1 MDKLEQYLD
10 QVCRGIGGPRSLRQH
25 LRQELAEHLRDA
37 AAQHKAAGLSEEA
50 ALAQAL
56 ADFGGPDELHSELA
70 ATHGQRLLSV
80 MIDKAIDWK
89 EKTMRAKWLWTTWA
103 YLATAGVVVLE
114 VLSLCFFNVYLVP
127 KLKKIQNDGWLHTED
142 LPILARLNSFL
153 NALQWIGEYFLLFVL
168 GAAVLWGLFE
178 WRVRSENKAFM
189 RLAALGTAALIGA
202 VTVFFAASALIIPF
216 EVGMPG
222 QISLTR
228 RLVIE
233 ELDKA
238 ATAIDTLEKA
248 QPKKDW
254 ETMREQAQEAV
265 RAINRVDV
273 LPAVFKIISIDS
285 PRAEKL
291 PPHQAT
297 DTLPSRQA
305 AAKSALEETLLAINE
320 KDAAKLDAALKKFH
334 QEFDVI
340 RDAAKR
346 LGK

>member
-1 MDKLEQYLD
+1 VDKLEQYLD

-25 LRQELAEHLRDA
+25 LWQELAEHLRDA

-56 ADFGGPDELHSELA
+56 ADFGGPDELHLELA

-189 RLAALGTAALIGA
+189 RLAALGTAALVGA

-216 EVGMPG
+216 EVGIPKIR
-222 QISLTR
+222 QAPSS
-228 RLVIE
+228 VIE
-233 ELDKA
+233 NIDDVAL
-238 ATAIDTLEKA
+238 AIRALEKA
-248 QPKKDW
+248 RANKDW
-254 ETMREQAQEAV
+254 EAMQEQSNLAAQAMIQLDSWPGRSPTAEQLRSQLRSATSVLVDLQTAV
-265 RAINRVDV
+265 
-273 LPAVFKIISIDS
+273 K
-285 PRAEKL
+285 
-291 PPHQAT
+291 
-297 DTLPSRQA
+297 
-305 AAKSALEETLLAINE
+305 E
-320 KDAAKLDAALKKFH
+320 KDEVKLNAALNKFH

-340 RDAAKR
+340 RDATKKLR
-346 LGK
+346 K